1 MKNSVCSPFGCSKN
15 AWSRLFSPCPSIK
28 SPPVNL
34 LTIIRNNT
42 ILDFHLQSYFD
53 KKFVRIV
60 IIKEKEVDMLF
71 KEFKEFISRG
81 NVIDMAIG
89 IIVGSAFTSIVTSL
103 VNNIFNPFIGLFL
116 GKIDLSS
123 LAITVG
129 KAKIKYGLF
138 LNSVINFLL
147 IAFIVFLLIKFIN
160 KLSNKKQEKKAQE
173 PSLTDQYLAEI
184 IKLLKK

>member
-1 MKNSVCSPFGCSKN
+1 M
-15 AWSRLFSPCPSIK
+15 
-28 SPPVNL
+28 
-34 LTIIRNNT
+34 
-42 ILDFHLQSYFD
+42 
-53 KKFVRIV
+53 
-60 IIKEKEVDMLF
+60 F

-184 IKLLKK
+184 IKLLKKQISL